1 MDIEELEMS
10 TREKQQLEDETTRT
24 PQEEV
29 KGETLRAVICVCRH
43 GDR

>member
-1 MDIEELEMS
+1 MDTEELEMS
-10 TREKQQLEDETTRT
+10 TREKQQLEDERVRT
-24 PQEEV
+24 PYEEV

>member
-1 MDIEELEMS
+1 MS